1 MKITFEFANIK
12 DMLNQLPKF
21 AQLITSDEPAEK
33 RIETALADDP
43 TALIMKIT
51 PANGIPFTEE
61 EKEAIKATIT
71 QFTDMARIEKIEK
84 LREELTVQDLENA
97 GSDAPEEKAKKN
109 PPKAKKPKNEPEPE
123 ADEAPA
129 KAATETEARSALNG
143 LVKSRS
149 NAAVKLVFHELGV
162 KNFGDLKNEDQYTK
176 AVELAAKVDAMN
188 DDEYAEALKE
198 VGIKGGKK

>member
-12 DMLNQLPKF
+12 DMLEQMPKF

-71 QFTDMARIEKIEK
+71 QFTDMARIEKVEK
-84 LREELTVQDLENA
+84 LRKELVPQSDENA
-97 GSDAPEEKAKKN
+97 DSEPEEEKPKKN
-109 PPKAKKPKNEPEPE
+109 TPKAKKSEKAKEPE

>member
-1 MKITFEFANIK
+1 
-12 DMLNQLPKF
+12 
-21 AQLITSDEPAEK
+21 
-33 RIETALADDP
+33 
-43 TALIMKIT
+43 
-51 PANGIPFTEE
+51 
-61 EKEAIKATIT
+61 
-71 QFTDMARIEKIEK
+71 
-84 LREELTVQDLENA
+84 
-97 GSDAPEEKAKKN
+97 
-109 PPKAKKPKNEPEPE
+109 
-123 ADEAPA
+123 
-129 KAATETEARSALNG
+129 G

>member
-12 DMLNQLPKF
+12 DMLEQMPKF

-51 PANGIPFTEE
+51 PKDGIPFTED
-61 EKEAIKATIT
+61 EKAAIKATIT
-71 QFTDMARIEKIEK
+71 QFTDMARIEKVEK
-84 LREELTVQDLENA
+84 LRKELVPQSDENA
-97 GSDAPEEKAKKN
+97 DSEPEEEKPKKN
-109 PPKAKKPKNEPEPE
+109 TPKAKKSEKAKEPE

-129 KAATETEARSALNG
+129 KAATETEARAALNG

>member
-12 DMLNQLPKF
+12 DMLEQMPKF

-51 PANGIPFTEE
+51 LANGIPFTEE

-71 QFTDMARIEKIEK
+71 QFTDMARIEKVEK
-84 LREELTVQDLENA
+84 LRKELVPQSDENA
-97 GSDAPEEKAKKN
+97 DSEPEEEKPKKN
-109 PPKAKKPKNEPEPE
+109 TPKAKKSEKAKEPE

-129 KAATETEARSALNG
+129 KAATETEARAALNG

>member
-12 DMLNQLPKF
+12 DMLEQMPKF

-51 PANGIPFTEE
+51 PKDGIPFTED
-61 EKEAIKATIT
+61 EKAAIKATIT
-71 QFTDMARIEKIEK
+71 QFTDMARIEKVEK
-84 LREELTVQDLENA
+84 LRKELVPQSDENA
-97 GSDAPEEKAKKN
+97 DSEPEEEKPKKN
-109 PPKAKKPKNEPEPE
+109 TPKAKKSEKAKEPE

-129 KAATETEARSALNG
+129 KAATETEARAALNG

-198 VGIKGGKK
+198 AGIKEGKK